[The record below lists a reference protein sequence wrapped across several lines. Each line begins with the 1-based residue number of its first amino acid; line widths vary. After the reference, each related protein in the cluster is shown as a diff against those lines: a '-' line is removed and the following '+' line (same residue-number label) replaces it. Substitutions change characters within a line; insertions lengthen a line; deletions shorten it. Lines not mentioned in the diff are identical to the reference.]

1 MTNQNIITQPNN
13 NKKEEAFIE
22 TNSNGINNDNIN
34 SNNINKEEYDIDKID
49 IEVEDTKAKENIE
62 QEK

>member
-22 TNSNGINNDNIN
+22 TNGNGINNDIN

-49 IEVEDTKAKENIE
+49 IEVEDTKAK
-62 QEK
+62 KKLSF